1 MKASKYILIIGMGL
15 LFGLSNTALGRP
27 SVSVRTGN
35 RQRGFRN
42 SYRSDYKRGSN
53 QTCRQSYYNRRG
65 WCRRNYRYRRRFN
78 VSRSVYRYDRNL
90 GYCVAVSPMIIE
102 KQTVI
107 VSTTPSEVVQP
118 QQFDENTLQLNIQ
131 LQKRKIELLEQIQMS
146 DKNQRIEAIRELA
159 GFSFDDKIRNV
170 LESILLT
177 DQDAELRIEA
187 AKALGNTNNVKTL
200 AALEKARIED
210 SNEEIRKAADE
221 AIKKLGG
228 N

>member
-1 MKASKYILIIGMGL
+1 M
-15 LFGLSNTALGRP
+15 
-27 SVSVRTGN
+27 
-35 RQRGFRN
+35 
-42 SYRSDYKRGSN
+42 
-53 QTCRQSYYNRRG
+53 
-65 WCRRNYRYRRRFN
+65 
-78 VSRSVYRYDRNL
+78 
-90 GYCVAVSPMIIE
+90 
-102 KQTVI
+102 I